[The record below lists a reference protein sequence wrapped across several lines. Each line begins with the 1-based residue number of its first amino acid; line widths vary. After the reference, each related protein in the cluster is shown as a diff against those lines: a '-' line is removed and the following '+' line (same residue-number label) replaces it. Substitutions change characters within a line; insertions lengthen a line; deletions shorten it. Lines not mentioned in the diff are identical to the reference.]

1 MVNAK
6 NARRAAALALAGLG
20 CQLLGALIISVP
32 DWQAASLAVIAAF
45 YLLTGYAAYLLK
57 SQLAVVAAAAGLALT
72 VLPVA
77 SMVPSWTAN
86 VTVNL
91 VYIVLYLPM
100 QRAFD
105 RVLYDADVSQRTLT
119 LGRCWVVSLLI
130 GRGASMLG
138 FMPYF
143 EGQADIS
150 AAQGQYTMLFRVQL
164 ILEIVALI
172 AALVSYVCMVR
183 YLWRARGLLEED
195 AP

>member
-1 MVNAK
+1 MVSAK
-6 NARRAAALALAGLG
+6 NARRAATLALVGLG
-20 CQLLGALIISVP
+20 CQLLGALIIGVP
-32 DWQAASLAVIAAF
+32 GGQAAALAVIAAF

-57 SQLAVVAAAAGLALT
+57 SQIAIVAAVAGLALT
-72 VLPVA
+72 ALPIA
-77 SMVPSWTAN
+77 SMVPSWSAN
-86 VTVNL
+86 VAVNL
-91 VYIVLYLPM
+91 IYIVLYLPM

-105 RVLYDADVSQRTLT
+105 RVLYDADVSQGTLT

-143 EGQADIS
+143 EGQAELS
-150 AAQGQYTMLFRVQL
+150 TAQGQFTMLFRIQL

-172 AALVSYVCMVR
+172 AAFVSYVCMVR